1 MQIIEKTYKWSGKLE
16 NRSSTKRII
25 LHHAEAK
32 SCTAADIHRWHL
44 DNGWSGIGYHF
55 FVRKDGTVY
64 RGRPEDA
71 VGAHAYGA
79 NSDSIGICFE
89 GNFEQEIMPEVQA
102 KSGYELVKMLKARYN
117 ISKVQAHRD
126 VGSTNC
132 PGKNF
137 PIKMVS
143 TGDGLEQE
151 SPDPVDSKISISVRQ
166 LCENHRGGDVK
177 ALQSVLNATGYSC
190 GTADG
195 IFGSKTTKAVK
206 KFQAASK
213 LTADGVVGKKTW
225 EKLLKM

>member
-44 DNGWSGIGYHF
+44 DNGWSGIAYHF

-102 KSGYELVKMLKARYN
+102 KAGYELVKMLKATYN
-117 ISKVQAHRD
+117 ISKVLAHRD
-126 VGSTNC
+126 VGNTDC

-137 PIKMVS
+137 PFADISRGVV
-143 TGDGLEQE
+143 EQE
-151 SPDPVDSKISISVRQ
+151 KPTTITIRE
-166 LCENHRGGDVK
+166 LHENHRGGDVK
-177 ALQSVLNATGYSC
+177 ALQAILNTLGCSC
-190 GTADG
+190 GSVDG
-195 IFGSKTTKAVK
+195 IMGAKTVKALKSYQQKNGLSV
-206 KFQAASK
+206 
-213 LTADGVVGKKTW
+213 DGICGEKTW
-225 EKLLKM
+225 KKLLKA